1 MVVIKFVSGMPLGIA
16 VAAFHEVTP
25 NKLRAQ
31 ATALYMF
38 SINLLG
44 LGLGLGLAIYALKHD
59 KKYELLSA
67 IEASTSA

>member
-38 SINLLG
+38 AINL

-59 KKYELLSA
+59 EKSELLSA

>member
-38 SINLLG
+38 AINL